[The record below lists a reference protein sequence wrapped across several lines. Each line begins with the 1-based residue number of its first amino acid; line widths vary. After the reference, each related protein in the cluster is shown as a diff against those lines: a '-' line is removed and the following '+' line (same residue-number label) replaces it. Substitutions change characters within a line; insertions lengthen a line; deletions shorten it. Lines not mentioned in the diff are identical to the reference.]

1 MLLALPV
8 AVNVFILTEKFP
20 FILNNVGIKKM
31 HGMDEMDRK
40 QVDYPQ
46 TYFQEWEEILWMS

>member
-31 HGMDEMDRK
+31 HGMDAMDRK

-46 TYFQEWEEILWMS
+46 TYFQE